1 MSDDTQVTVEDLL
14 NEMKAVNAEMLGEL
28 MHQISLQRAINRK
41 HVVIIEQLRQQIRE
55 PLDQ

>member
-1 MSDDTQVTVEDLL
+1 
-14 NEMKAVNAEMLGEL
+14 MKAVNAEMLGEL